1 MAAKYDVEKFTGS
14 NYFGLWR
21 MKMKAL
27 LVHQGLYEA
36 LLGEKL
42 LRETMSDRDKK
53 EVLDKAHSA
62 IILNLGDKV
71 LRKVAR
77 ETTAAG
83 VWLKLEGLYMKKSL
97 VNRLYLKQSL
107 YSFKMQDDKSVS
119 EQIDDINKLILDL
132 ENIGVTIEDEDKP
145 CC

>member
-1 MAAKYDVEKFTGS
+1 MIINSVLLIECFKFALIKFCFAKVLLSSVRIATAFVPHSPQIGIRARLEKIMAAKYDVEKFTGS
-14 NYFGLWR
+14 NDFGLWR

-36 LLGEKL
+36 LLGE
-42 LRETMSDRDKK
+42 RDKK

-83 VWLKLEGLYMKKSL
+83 VWLKLEGLYMTKSL
-97 VNRLYLKQSL
+97 VNRLYLK
-107 YSFKMQDDKSVS
+107 
-119 EQIDDINKLILDL
+119 
-132 ENIGVTIEDEDKP
+132 
-145 CC
+145 